1 MRPNTSACC
10 PTMSLGNRIHTAQPQ
25 SSLTT
30 VNYPTIYIADFTE
43 RTKHMPVAS
52 RRHVEITAS
61 QQNEP
66 FGATLMDSLN
76 IYNSKNFDVEIILFD
91 DNVYNS
97 AITTRA
103 HANQH
108 CEGTF
113 SILDKEPSRWIAIM
127 ELKDCDP
134 HSRFKSEHA
143 FKAKRQIYNVVQDL
157 RARGIITTEHLYGL
171 ISWPQVKTSF
181 NSMITGAD
189 VIAATRYKK
198 FTGVTYYGANEAYI
212 VSREVLQPVVV

>member
-1 MRPNTSACC
+1 MRQNTLACC
-10 PTMSLGNRIHTAQPQ
+10 PFMSLGNRIHTAQPQ

-30 VNYPTIYIADFTE
+30 VSYPAIYIADFTE
-43 RTKHMPVAS
+43 RTKHMPVAL

-66 FGATLMDSLN
+66 SGTALMDSLIIHN
-76 IYNSKNFDVEIILFD
+76 ANNYDVEVVLFD
-91 DNVYNS
+91 DDVYNS
-97 AITTRA
+97 AITTRL

-134 HSRFKSEHA
+134 NSHFKSKHA
-143 FKAKRQIYNVVQDL
+143 FKAKRQIFNVVQDL
-157 RARGIITTEHLYGL
+157 RARGIITTERLYGL

-189 VIAATRYKK
+189 LIAATRYKK
-198 FTGVTYYGANEAYI
+198 YTGVTYYGANEAYI
-212 VSREVLQPVVV
+212 IDKEVLQPVVV